1 MMKTIDDI
9 DFDPKREI
17 CAAKKNND
25 SNHFIAYKKI
35 RGGGYEKAEE
45 SVEISTYYG
54 GADACQGDSG
64 GPLQVDYINTTF
76 LHES

>member
-25 SNHFIAYKKI
+25 SNHFIAYKVQNYN
-35 RGGGYEKAEE
+35 GG
-45 SVEISTYYG
+45 
-54 GADACQGDSG
+54 
-64 GPLQVDYINTTF
+64 
-76 LHES
+76 